1 MITRFILGYDIKG
14 KQSENKFFTTEFF
27 GVTLIISSFLLGI
40 CLLFGGNVLYNIG
53 TEVQYFLLGVFGYLS
68 YPILLVVNAVGFML
82 FLGKKP
88 TNKSAV
94 KPILILCLFLV
105 ALLCLLNVATIKFT
119 ANNYKEYLYNAFLS
133 GRSGLE
139 GVCAGGVL
147 ISLITYPFAKFLTK
161 IGAII
166 FFAVL
171 IALIIYCAIK
181 FRSSIYVKIS
191 DVREYPKQQ
200 PNDFASG
207 DINNAVTPNSI
218 DSQNKPFNSNAT
230 AYGNGGYNNGYNNG
244 GYASNSNRQGYDFNS
259 PSGYQPNNFNSPSG
273 YQPNNNGGNL
283 NGYYPSQEDLAVAN
297 HNVEREN
304 AMRILYGTSPKT
316 YSQTYEGSFKTEQ
329 ARVINEPFNE
339 QKQNDSDMI
348 SSPIKKEFTPQ
359 DYTVKDNSYNDV
371 EINEVQNYQNDYEPF
386 EDDDSDNNGFVLDD
400 GASNSNDAVGD
411 TASKISSFFEN
422 DNQVSN
428 NYNDFN
434 VNDEKP
440 VEKTVDKTYQNPE
453 YNDEEY
459 SKRLIE
465 NMPINYNYN
474 APPISLFKTI
484 DCTQNNYEFEVF
496 KAEVKERILSTLAR
510 FGVETEIPRVFRG
523 PAVTRFD
530 IAIPP
535 DVPMGKVT
543 KLQNDLNLRIAAKS
557 AIRMIAPIPNTSY
570 VGIEVPNNVMD
581 SVSIKDIISSDGF
594 LNTKPFSLVFA
605 LGKDVIGNPV
615 SLDIADMPH
624 LLVTGTTG
632 SGKSVC
638 LNSLIISLM
647 VKYGPDELRF
657 VIVDPK
663 RVDLEPF
670 KDIPHMMFEEIIEDV
685 PTTNAMLTWAVE
697 EMESRYRE
705 LAKFRAKNIK
715 DYNVKAKANGT
726 KIMPRIVIVIDEFSD
741 IMLQDKK
748 GVGVKVCAIAQKA
761 RAAGIHLIL
770 AAQRPSV
777 DIIEG
782 PIKSNL
788 PSRIVFKAS
797 SVHDSMTSLGEAGAE
812 KLLGRGDC
820 LYKTNGMY
828 AVERVMGAY
837 VSDEEMYDVID
848 YVCQNNP
855 KYCDYNNWAKIK
867 ASVSASS
874 QQYEENNLSV
884 STPDQDGEGKLGF
897 DSLNVKAMR
906 IGYDYGGLSVSFLQR
921 KLGVGYPRAAKIID
935 WLTDNGYITP
945 NAVAN
950 KRQMIMPKEEF
961 EEKFG
966 SNE

>member
-1 MITRFILGYDIKG
+1 MGNDVKG
-14 KQSENKFFTTEFF
+14 KSSEYKFFTTEFF
-27 GVTLIISSFLLGI
+27 GVTLIILSFLLGV
-40 CLLFGGNVLYNIG
+40 CLLFGGSVLYNIG
-53 TEVQYFLLGVFGYLS
+53 TEVQYFLLGVFGYFS
-68 YPILLVVNAVGFML
+68 YPLMLILCVIGFML

-88 TNKSAV
+88 TNNSAI
-94 KPILILCLFLV
+94 KPIIILSLFLV
-105 ALLCLLNVATIKFT
+105 CLLSLLNVVTTKT
-119 ANNYKEYLYNAFLS
+119 VSSTYKEYLANAFLS
-133 GRSGLE
+133 GRNGLD
-139 GVCAGGVL
+139 GVCAGGVI
-147 ISLITYPFAKFLTK
+147 ISLITYPFVKYLTN

-166 FFAVL
+166 TFAVL
-171 IALIIYCAIK
+171 IALIIYLAIK
-181 FRSSIYVKIS
+181 FRSNIYVKIS
-191 DVREYPKQQ
+191 GVRDYPKQQ
-200 PNDFASG
+200 PNDFVSNKEPTVNAPNDASG
-207 DINNAVTPNSI
+207 LNN
-218 DSQNKPFNSNAT
+218 DGFNA
-230 AYGNGGYNNGYNNG
+230 NGGYNGYNNFYNG
-244 GYASNSNRQGYDFNS
+244 QGYNGQQPNYNNLRYAQNGFNA
-259 PSGYQPNNFNSPSG
+259 PNRYQPQNNFNAPNGYQPQNNFNAP
-273 YQPNNNGGNL
+273 
-283 NGYYPSQEDLAVAN
+283 NGYMPQGEDLDVAN
-297 HNVEREN
+297 HNIEREN
-304 AMRILYGTSPKT
+304 AMRILYGTAPKT
-316 YSQTYEGSFKTEQ
+316 YSQTYENTFKTEQ
-329 ARVINEPFNE
+329 SRVINQPYVNKPQVE
-339 QKQNDSDMI
+339 DDMI
-348 SSPIKKEFTPQ
+348 SSPIQKEFTPPT
-359 DYTVKDNSYNDV
+359 YTVKDNSYDEVETNNVFEENDESEYSNEFTPSLETSEDFEE
-371 EINEVQNYQNDYEPF
+371 EIVSV
-386 EDDDSDNNGFVLDD
+386 DSQCETKN
-400 GASNSNDAVGD
+400 
-411 TASKISSFFEN
+411 KISSFFEGN
-422 DNQVSN
+422 ATN
-428 NYNDFN
+428 NLNELSD
-434 VNDEKP
+434 VDEPKK
-440 VEKTVDKTYQNPE
+440 ETVDKTYQNPQF
-453 YNDEEY
+453 NDEEY

-465 NMPINYNYN
+465 NMPVNYKYN

-484 DCTQNNYEFEVF
+484 DCSQNNYEFEVF
-496 KAEVKERILSTLAR
+496 RGEVKERILSTLAR

-557 AIRMIAPIPNTSY
+557 SIRMIAPIPNTSY
-570 VGIEVPNNVMD
+570 VGIEVPNNIMD

-594 LNTKPFSLVFA
+594 INTKPFSLVFA

-624 LLVTGTTG
+624 VLISGTTG

-697 EMESRYRE
+697 EMENRYRE

-715 DYNVKAKANGT
+715 DYNTKAKANGV

-777 DIIEG
+777 DIVEG

-797 SVHDSMTSLGEAGAE
+797 SVHDSITSLGETGAE

-837 VSDEEMYDVID
+837 VSDEEMYAVID
-848 YVCQNNP
+848 YVCEHNE

-867 ASVSASS
+867 SSVSASS
-874 QQYEENNLSV
+874 QQHEENNLSV
-884 STPDQDGEGKLGF
+884 SEPSQDGDNKLGF
-897 DSLNVKAMR
+897 DSLNLKAMQ

-950 KRQMIMPKEEF
+950 KRQMIMPREEF

-966 SNE
+966 SNK